1 MLISVCILAPQLP
14 YSLFYCFIWSLLCLW
29 CSAMLNVMI
38 YSYQLPCLWLNQCRI
53 PPVLSAL
60 MDLPKQS
67 HLSSRTDIPPHST
80 WQACLS
86 AFNLMTRSIYRM
98 WQSLQTVQGVGGGGG
113 GVGGWTSPA
122 LLQCHISW
130 QLPFSVPCFSLV
142 ASRLPSPHQLCFS
155 RRLFLL
161 RFPERRLKTAAEL
174 PQCRQILATWAW
186 GPAGLCP
193 TRSDRWWRQKTE
205 MKNILNFVHLEM
217 RLRWRTCSAQSWMD
231 VGCDCWHEG
240 KNKCDE
246 TTEMYETNN
255 ALLWR
260 EI

>member
-1 MLISVCILAPQLP
+1 
-14 YSLFYCFIWSLLCLW
+14 
-29 CSAMLNVMI
+29 MLNVMI
-38 YSYQLPCLWLNQCRI
+38 YSYQLISCLWLNQCRI

-113 GVGGWTSPA
+113 MVWTSPA

-161 RFPERRLKTAAEL
+161 RFPERRLKTAAGAAAVSSDISNMGLRASRPPPDPEWSL
-174 PQCRQILATWAW
+174 VKTENWNEKHPQ
-186 GPAGLCP
+186 LCAL
-193 TRSDRWWRQKTE
+193 RNEAE
-205 MKNILNFVHLEM
+205 MKNMFCPKLN
-217 RLRWRTCSAQSWMD
+217 
-231 VGCDCWHEG
+231 GCWFDCWHEE
-240 KNKCDE
+240 KTSVTRELKCE
-246 TTEMYETNN
+246 RQTMCSFG
-255 ALLWR
+255 